1 MKKALLFGLV
11 TIFLVEPTFAAPKN
25 IQVKKI
31 EIVTSANNAEGLILS
46 GKNIITFANTPSPN
60 ANAVVT
66 AIDAAGGSQWV
77 RTIDSGSDEVVTAAS
92 VDSLGNIWL
101 AGSSAPIVAAETATA
116 LSNVENP
123 DGVIQEPVATI
134 RPDLTQLTVWKLSPL
149 GELLATYISSQ
160 TATGLVNAVSVNAS
174 GVSLVGQLNGRPF
187 LLSASLLGEFGKIIY
202 LGTEKTQVN
211 ALLRMPDGS
220 INLFG
225 SSTEKLAG
233 KKLVGSQDGFL
244 MKVGKSGAITS
255 VVRSSAPKATR
266 SWLAADTNLTL
277 TGFVKSGK
285 IMESAFTKF
294 NTTFTPTWTIRV
306 PSLGKSVVAVAPN
319 TTYGAINSQSAI
331 KGLNGWK
338 PTTPSL
344 LILAFDAKGVISG
357 GYGSSDLVAP
367 ISLAYSREIGVIGLA
382 MASDKSVSIF
392 RLSTR

>member
-1 MKKALLFGLV
+1 MKKALLVGLIS
-11 TIFLVEPTFAAPKN
+11 IFLVEPTFAAPKN

-66 AIDAAGGSQWV
+66 AIDVAGGSQWV
-77 RTIDSGSDEVVTAAS
+77 RTIDSGSDEVVMAAS

-123 DGVIQEPVATI
+123 DGVIQEPIATI

-149 GELLATYISSQ
+149 GELLATYISPQ
-160 TATGLVNAVSVNAS
+160 TAPGLVNAVSVNAS

-344 LILAFDAKGVISG
+344 LILAFDAK
-357 GYGSSDLVAP
+357 
-367 ISLAYSREIGVIGLA
+367 
-382 MASDKSVSIF
+382 
-392 RLSTR
+392 

>member
-1 MKKALLFGLV
+1 MTGVQTCALP
-11 TIFLVEPTFAAPKN
+11 IF
-25 IQVKKI
+25 
-31 EIVTSANNAEGLILS
+31 
-46 GKNIITFANTPSPN
+46 
-60 ANAVVT
+60 
-66 AIDAAGGSQWV
+66 
-77 RTIDSGSDEVVTAAS
+77 
-92 VDSLGNIWL
+92 
-101 AGSSAPIVAAETATA
+101 
-116 LSNVENP
+116 
-123 DGVIQEPVATI
+123 
-134 RPDLTQLTVWKLSPL
+134 
-149 GELLATYISSQ
+149 
-160 TATGLVNAVSVNAS
+160 
-174 GVSLVGQLNGRPF
+174 VGQLNGRPF